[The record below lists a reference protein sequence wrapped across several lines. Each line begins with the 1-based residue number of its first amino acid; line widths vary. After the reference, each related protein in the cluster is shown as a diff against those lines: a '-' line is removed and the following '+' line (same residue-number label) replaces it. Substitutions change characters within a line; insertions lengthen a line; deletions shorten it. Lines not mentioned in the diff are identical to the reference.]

1 MKSPAPLDIFR
12 CPYCHAS
19 LPDFPDGGQPCG
31 QCGFPIEVMNDI
43 PLLVRDRQ
51 RIIDTI
57 QTARAEGRAAW
68 YDQPQD
74 IQLSGPYR
82 HHIAKRIAY
91 VKRVLTRHI
100 DGLGRVPVTLDLG
113 CGDGNNLSWLG
124 NLPVFLM
131 ASDYNLDR
139 LLRARR
145 RAPGIKLFMADVTDC
160 PVLDDS
166 VDIIFFNHVLE
177 HIPDDSAALREVY
190 RILRPGGLLVLGV
203 PNEGAFFWRLA
214 YWLQPSVR
222 AKTDHVHFYTA
233 PALEEQCRS
242 CGFIVQD
249 THALGWG
256 LPHWTLDA
264 LVRRWKWV
272 DDLFETIGKRFLP
285 GQATSLYLILRKPDG

>member
-1 MKSPAPLDIFR
+1 MVLFR
-12 CPYCHAS
+12 CPHCHAP
-19 LPDFPDGGQPCG
+19 LPEFTGGEGGHVCS
-31 QCGFPIEVMNDI
+31 QCGTTIEAVEGI

-51 RIIDTI
+51 RIVQAI
-57 QTARAEGRAAW
+57 QAAREDGRAAW

-91 VKRVLTRHI
+91 VKQVLTRHI
-100 DGLGRVPVTLDLG
+100 DGLGRVPIALDLG
-113 CGDGNNLSWLG
+113 CGDGNNLAWLG
-124 NLPVFLM
+124 DLPVTLM
-131 ASDYNLDR
+131 ASDYNLNR

-145 RAPGIKLFMADVTDC
+145 RAPGIRLFMADVTDY
-160 PVLDDS
+160 PMLDDS
-166 VDIIFFNHVLE
+166 LDIIFFNHVLE
-177 HIPDDSAALREVY
+177 HIPDDTAALREVY

-214 YWLQPSVR
+214 YRLQPSVR
-222 AKTDHVHFYTA
+222 ANSDHLHFYTA
-233 PALEEQCRS
+233 SVLEGKCRE
-242 CGFIVQD
+242 CGFIVQE

-272 DDLFETIGKRFLP
+272 DDLFETVGKRLFP
-285 GQATSLYLILRKPDG
+285 TQATSLYLILRKPDD